1 MCTYYVGRH
10 LRNAAK
16 IVCKLKG
23 RGATSGP
30 VLGGGSNKD
39 HETNMRIIVDV
50 LDITTQ
56 PAQSFQSHKLVKPL
70 TKEKVDGDQTFT
82 LNVGCFFMLRD
93 PFFVTLG
100 DPKLGFPPCSE
111 PQGMPPTARLAV
123 SS

>member
-50 LDITTQ
+50 LDICGLYWQ
-56 PAQSFQSHKLVKPL
+56 RGSE
-70 TKEKVDGDQTFT
+70 TKKEC
-82 LNVGCFFMLRD
+82 NFFPSGNACDHVQM
-93 PFFVTLG
+93 
-100 DPKLGFPPCSE
+100 
-111 PQGMPPTARLAV
+111 
-123 SS
+123 